1 MKIIKID
8 YRGEIGEINVKVEEL
23 PDQTLVFFM
32 EIITSK
38 QDFIDKVQAKVD
50 ELNNVKTI
58 RETNLQKYN
67 DFDLKSL
74 EEK

>member
-38 QDFIDKVQAKVD
+38 QEFIDKVQAKVD